1 MGKNTLMRRCIRLYV
16 ERTGEEKWN
25 SLSEKLV
32 GNVGIIFTT
41 VRALLPCIAAVPIGR
56 LVIISSFML
65 WNIG

>member
-1 MGKNTLMRRCIRLYV
+1 MRRCIRLYV

-41 VRALLPCIAAVPIGR
+41 VRALLPCIAAVPVGR
-56 LVIISSFML
+56 LVIIS
-65 WNIG
+65 

>member
-25 SLSEKLV
+25 ALAEKLV

-41 VRALLPCIAAVPIGR
+41 VSAPK
-56 LVIISSFML
+56 
-65 WNIG
+65 N